1 MTPSITRAALAL
13 ATVFAAACAGP
24 AARSEP
30 DVPTGMER
38 VWCEELS
45 MVAARRLGCGPEN
58 LACRYVGSRVTLIE
72 GCGRRIRYLVF
83 EQDGIWVKIESFH
96 ERAAFELK
104 CGADGLSIERETS
117 ELWRASGCG
126 REERYKLRC
135 GGDGVT
141 CEWVKDDG
149 W

>member
-1 MTPSITRAALAL
+1 MRTAAMSLAL
-13 ATVFAAACAGP
+13 SLAAACAGAGGSADP
-24 AARSEP
+24 G
-30 DVPTGMER
+30 VPTGMER

-45 MVAARRLGCGPEN
+45 VVAERRLACDRDE
-58 LACRYVGSRVTLIE
+58 LECRYAGSRVTLIE

-104 CGADGLSIERETS
+104 CGADGLAIERETS
-117 ELWRASGCG
+117 DLWRASGCG

-141 CEWVKDDG
+141 CEWAQDDG